1 MNDIDLDTRVAD
13 IRRNVIAEKSRI
25 VYTNSICRFLEWLHD
40 NKPNLL
46 TTEFSSAVRAC
57 TSTTVRSSIKHVLD
71 HQPSIHPVHFR
82 DLDANV
88 FINWIVTLKKK
99 DGGDPS
105 FASYNSHRSG
115 LFNLYRI
122 YGQEMPSHLS
132 SQLKTD
138 FRGLKR
144 KAALTAAAGETSCK
158 VGKDPMSF
166 GLYRF
171 LSKKMMK
178 GNARELVFARC
189 FFVLTWNLMSRA
201 SNTLQICYDHIE
213 FNDDALCIYF
223 AQQKNDQLGE
233 KPRDPR
239 HIYANPLIPEICPMV
254 AIGVYWLCFEFQSDE
269 KKFFSGHRQY
279 DRFRKIF
286 ERLLTDSSDEL
297 QRFGVNIHDIGS
309 HSIRKG
315 AATFCSSG
323 STACPSSAAIHLR
336 AGWALGGV
344 QDTYLRYESA
354 ADMYVGRVVCGLP
367 VNSPNFSIL
376 PPHFGDN
383 DQEMVQHAIQLCFP
397 NIPAS
402 LTLVAE
408 HALASI
414 AFHRDFLQQT
424 LDPHHPIFASRLFR
438 DKELL
443 SKLCDSVSCTNENC
457 LIATGIPPHTTI
469 LTVLEELC
477 NKMDRNTEMQHDY
490 VQLTINGIVKEL
502 EKRAIRANAVTQD
515 GLKDA
520 IIQCLKDA
528 GIWQRSEKVNDVSV
542 PRQEERIEYP
552 VHYRNGHYY
561 GVADDFEFPAVSV
574 KDIWS
579 HWLFGDTRKLI
590 PPLRK
595 LTFTDMPTKNQ
606 RKRLSDLKYLM
617 TKIENQL
624 LDNGINITNLDPIT
638 ANTAF
643 DAHCGIIDVDN
654 YTHKKRKRRKTQIV
668 WQTVVR
674 ILRLNK

>member
-213 FNDDALCIYF
+213 FNDDA
-223 AQQKNDQLGE
+223 
-233 KPRDPR
+233 
-239 HIYANPLIPEICPMV
+239 
-254 AIGVYWLCFEFQSDE
+254 
-269 KKFFSGHRQY
+269 FSY
-279 DRFRKIF
+279 
-286 ERLLTDSSDEL
+286 T
-297 QRFGVNIHDIGS
+297 
-309 HSIRKG
+309 
-315 AATFCSSG
+315 
-323 STACPSSAAIHLR
+323 
-336 AGWALGGV
+336 
-344 QDTYLRYESA
+344 
-354 ADMYVGRVVCGLP
+354 
-367 VNSPNFSIL
+367 
-376 PPHFGDN
+376 
-383 DQEMVQHAIQLCFP
+383 
-397 NIPAS
+397 
-402 LTLVAE
+402 
-408 HALASI
+408 
-414 AFHRDFLQQT
+414 
-424 LDPHHPIFASRLFR
+424 
-438 DKELL
+438 LL
-443 SKLCDSVSCTNENC
+443 SKKMTNWVKS
-457 LIATGIPPHTTI
+457 LAIRGIFMQI
-469 LTVLEELC
+469 LLFP
-477 NKMDRNTEMQHDY
+477 KY
-490 VQLTINGIVKEL
+490 VQWWL
-502 EKRAIRANAVTQD
+502 
-515 GLKDA
+515 
-520 IIQCLKDA
+520 
-528 GIWQRSEKVNDVSV
+528 SV
-542 PRQEERIEYP
+542 YI
-552 VHYRNGHYY
+552 GC
-561 GVADDFEFPAVSV
+561 DFKAM
-574 KDIWS
+574 
-579 HWLFGDTRKLI
+579 RKNSSQVI
-590 PPLRK
+590 GNM
-595 LTFTDMPTKNQ
+595 TA
-606 RKRLSDLKYLM
+606 SGKYLR
-617 TKIENQL
+617 
-624 LDNGINITNLDPIT
+624 G
-638 ANTAF
+638 
-643 DAHCGIIDVDN
+643 
-654 YTHKKRKRRKTQIV
+654 Y
-668 WQTVVR
+668 
-674 ILRLNK
+674 